1 MKRWQTVLIRAVLFA
16 AGFAAVRII
25 VQVTGHLMVDRVT
38 PLDYWISGR
47 INPDRYVPVL
57 DEWFRAVTDYTNILI
72 GLGGLS
78 WLAAWGLYALAPRA
92 QRIWAALLG
101 AEGLIFAGLAL
112 AGKLYPNSTF
122 GGVNALE
129 VAAFLALFGFLA
141 WHYARCDRAAMRR
154 WGVTAAL
161 MALSGIAANQF
172 IIEPVKRDVARPR
185 PFNDAHS
192 PWNQTL
198 RRIPDE
204 YLRGANSYP
213 SGHTGGTFALL
224 TPLFL
229 QIRRRRARA
238 VVAGWALMQ
247 GLSRIY
253 TAAHFFFDVLMGV
266 FLGVAVG
273 VLAHYLLGG
282 SALRPRD
289 PDPACAAPAPAP
301 TQ

>member
-1 MKRWQTVLIRAVLFA
+1 MSKWQSVLIRVVLFV
-16 AGFAAVRII
+16 AGFAAVRVI
-25 VQVTGHLMVDRVT
+25 VQVTGHLMVDRIT
-38 PLDYWISGR
+38 PQDHWISGWM
-47 INPDRYVPVL
+47 NPDSYVPVL

-101 AEGLIFAGLAL
+101 AEGLIFAGMAL
-112 AGKLYPNSTF
+112 AGKLFPNSTLW
-122 GGVNALE
+122 GVNALE
-129 VAAFLALFGFLA
+129 VIAFLMLFGFLA
-141 WHYARCDRAAMRR
+141 WHYSRCDRSAMRR

-161 MALSGIAANQF
+161 MALCGLSANQF
-172 IIEPVKRDVARPR
+172 IIEPVKQDVARPR
-185 PFNDAHS
+185 PFNDAHK
-192 PWNQTL
+192 PWNETL

-213 SGHTGGTFALL
+213 SGHVGGTCALL

-238 VVAGWALMQ
+238 VVAGWMLMQ

-253 TAAHFFFDVLMGV
+253 TAAHFFFDVLMGA
-266 FLGVAVG
+266 FLGIAVG
-273 VLAHYLLGG
+273 TLAHYLLGG
-282 SALRPRD
+282 ASVRPRD
-289 PDPACAAPAPAP
+289 PEPAGMASAPIA
-301 TQ
+301 TG